1 VGLDVFEDEGNL
13 ALALRS
19 ERASET
25 DFVGVVREML
35 KYPNVI
41 MTPHNAFNTL
51 EAIKRKTQMTID
63 QILYF
68 LKHGDFEW
76 KL

>member
-1 VGLDVFEDEGNL
+1 MGLDVFENEGNL

-19 ERASET
+19 GRASET
-25 DFVGVVREML
+25 DIVGVVREML
-35 KYPNVI
+35 NYPNVI
-41 MTPHNAFNTL
+41 MTPHNAFNTS